1 MSLAWPELHNA
12 PLLGIIEQGEGRQTE
27 FKRLVHSPR
36 KIAKSI
42 VAFANT
48 EGGKI
53 LIGVDDDGRITG
65 IHSEKE
71 MLEILLE
78 ALRLHVAPEVAIETE
93 VVEYK
98 HRFILVVT
106 VPKSPQNPH
115 WHVADNKKTLYVR
128 EGSSNRGV
136 TSYTL

>member
-12 PLLGIIEQGEGRQTE
+12 PLLGLIEQGEGRQTE

-71 MLEILLE
+71 MLEILFE
-78 ALRLHVAPEVAIETE
+78 AVRLHVVPEVAVETE
-93 VVEYK
+93 VVDYK
-98 HRFILVVT
+98 RRIILVVT
-106 VPKSPQNPH
+106 VPKSPHRPH
-115 WHVADNKKTLYVR
+115 WHVADNKKSCYLR
-128 EGSSNRGV
+128 EGSSNKKVKRD
-136 TSYTL
+136 T